1 MQYIT
6 LLSSDH
12 RVYRKNSTEIPAPY
26 RKKAPNPFGFE
37 VSIIQCRRWEVY
49 HFLKTPVKSRLVAVL
64 HKPFFTK

>member
-12 RVYRKNSTEIPAPY
+12 RVYRKKSTEIPAPY

-37 VSIIQCRRWEVY
+37 VSIIQCRRWDLNPHEVAPAR
-49 HFLKTPVKSRLVAVL
+49 F
-64 HKPFFTK
+64 

>member
-37 VSIIQCRRWEVY
+37 VSIIQCRRWAE
-49 HFLKTPVKSRLVAVL
+49 HTFS
-64 HKPFFTK
+64 